1 MLEKLK
7 ANIRM
12 KMGRHQ
18 SDEATTSLKESHP
31 HDVAELMEGMN
42 KEDGLEIIRSLDT
55 EDAGKVLEYL
65 SPAYQEKMLKS
76 LEPSEAAVIL
86 NEMAP
91 DDRTELLE
99 NFRDKVDIS
108 EILGLMSPEES
119 AVTQSL
125 LDYPENS
132 VGRIMTTDYLAV
144 KEDWTAQQ
152 VLDYL
157 RNNSPRVEWLEM
169 IFVVDNDNKLIDDI
183 PLHEFVLAPTTHK
196 VSQLMDHNFTFL
208 KDLDREEDAAEVF
221 QDYDRTAI
229 PVVKEDMTMVGIVT
243 VDDIMDVIKEKNTE
257 EIQKFGG
264 VEALDYPYASTS
276 IVKLVSKRASW
287 LVILFLGEMMTSNVM
302 KHFEGELARV
312 LVLSTFIPL
321 VLSTGGNSGSQAATL
336 IIRSLALGEL
346 TLKSWW
352 FVMKR
357 EAISGL
363 MLGGIL
369 GLLGFIRVAIWAYV
383 FPLDYGVHWMKIGFT
398 VGFSIVGI
406 VLWGTLSGSLLP
418 FMLKKLGLDPATSSA
433 PFVATLVD
441 VTALIIFFMMAVLFL
456 KGTLL

>member
-1 MLEKLK
+1 
-7 ANIRM
+7 
-12 KMGRHQ
+12 
-18 SDEATTSLKESHP
+18 
-31 HDVAELMEGMN
+31 
-42 KEDGLEIIRSLDT
+42 
-55 EDAGKVLEYL
+55 
-65 SPAYQEKMLKS
+65 
-76 LEPSEAAVIL
+76 
-86 NEMAP
+86 
-91 DDRTELLE
+91 
-99 NFRDKVDIS
+99 
-108 EILGLMSPEES
+108 
-119 AVTQSL
+119 
-125 LDYPENS
+125 
-132 VGRIMTTDYLAV
+132 
-144 KEDWTAQQ
+144 
-152 VLDYL
+152 
-157 RNNSPRVEWLEM
+157 
-169 IFVVDNDNKLIDDI
+169 
-183 PLHEFVLAPTTHK
+183 LHVFVLAPTTHK
-196 VSQLMDHNFTFL
+196 VSQLMDHHFTFL
-208 KDLDREEDAAEVF
+208 KDLDTEDHAAEVF

-229 PVVKEDMTMVGIVT
+229 PVVREDMTLVGIVT
-243 VDDIMDVIKEKNTE
+243 VDDIMDVIEESNTE
-257 EIQKFGG
+257 DIQKFGG

-287 LVILFLGEMMTSNVM
+287 LIILFLGEMMTSNVM

-369 GLLGFIRVAIWAYV
+369 GILGFIRVAIWAYV
-383 FPLDYGVHWMKIGFT
+383 FPADYGVHWMLIGFT
-398 VGFSIVGI
+398 VGLSIVGI

-418 FMLKKLGLDPATSSA
+418 FLLKRLGLDPATSSA

-441 VTALIIFFMMAVLFL
+441 VTALIIFFMMAMLFL